1 LFKVTLVILS
11 QPAHHALLYE
21 LLVFSTPDH
30 DPREALGLSRVA
42 MTLHDRGDARAMA
55 VVSAIRCHE
64 KALPNVAHRHSRS
77 ISDSLFDQFL
87 PGVD

>member
-1 LFKVTLVILS
+1 
-11 QPAHHALLYE
+11 
-21 LLVFSTPDH
+21 
-30 DPREALGLSRVA
+30 